1 MKWRIGK
8 ITSFS
13 EHTVHFILNL
23 SVFVMRRLTVINLC
37 GLPTSQIDSQQEIKE
52 KSVDK
57 QSICQSHK
65 EQSFKTD
72 LKY

>member
-1 MKWRIGK
+1 MKWQIG

-13 EHTVHFILNL
+13 ERSVRFILNL
-23 SVFVMRRLTVINLC
+23 SVFVMRTLTVINLC
-37 GLPTSQIDSQQEIKE
+37 GLPTSQIDSQQEIKGE
-52 KSVDK
+52 SIGK

-65 EQSFKTD
+65 EQSFKPD